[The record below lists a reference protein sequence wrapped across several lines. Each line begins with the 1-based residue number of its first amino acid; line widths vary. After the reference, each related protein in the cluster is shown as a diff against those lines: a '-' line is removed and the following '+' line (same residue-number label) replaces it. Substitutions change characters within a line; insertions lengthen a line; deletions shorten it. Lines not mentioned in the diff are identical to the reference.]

1 MRQLLTIAIMA
12 ITMNAMAGTKE
23 QPIYKNPKASVEQR
37 VNDLLSRMTLEEKVG
52 QMNQLVGIEHFKQNS
67 ASMTAEELATNT
79 ASAFYPGV
87 TVKDMED
94 WTRRGLVSSFLH
106 VLTMEEA
113 NYLQKLNMQSRL
125 QIPLLIG
132 IDAIHGNAKCKGN
145 TVYPTNI
152 GLASSFDVD
161 MAYKI
166 ARQTAEE
173 MRAMNMHWNFNPNV
187 EVARDARWGR
197 CGETFGEDP
206 YLVTLMGVATNKGYQ
221 RNLDNV
227 QDVLGCVKHFV
238 GGSYSI
244 NGTNGAPCEVS
255 ERTLREVFFP
265 PFKAAIQ
272 QGGDWNVMMS
282 HNDLNGVPCHTNSW
296 LMTDVLRKEWGFR
309 GFIVSDWMDIE
320 HCADQHR
327 TAANNKEAFYQSIMA
342 GMDMHMHGP
351 EWQTAVV
358 ELVKEGRIPESRID
372 ESVRRILTVK
382 FRLGLFEHPY
392 SDAKTRDRV
401 INDPEHKRTA
411 LEASR
416 NSIVLLKNEND
427 LLPLDAQKYKKVLV
441 TGINANDQ
449 NIMGDWS
456 ELQPEDQVWTV
467 LRGLKRV
474 SPTTDF
480 KFVDQGWDPR
490 NMSQTQVDAAVAAAK
505 DCDLN
510 IVCCGEYM
518 MRFRWNERTSGEDT
532 DRDNLDLVGLQNQ
545 LIQRLNETGK
555 PTIVV
560 IISGRPLSLRYAA
573 EHVPA
578 IINAWEPGQFG
589 GQAIAEIIYG
599 KVNPS
604 AKLAMTMPRS
614 AGQISTWYN
623 HKRSAFFHPAVC
635 TDNKPL
641 YPFGYGLSYTS
652 FRYSNLKLSKQIIP
666 NDGKTQIIASVTI
679 ENTGQRDGVE
689 ICQLYINDL
698 VSSVS
703 RPVKELKDFLR
714 VGLKAGEKRTVEFTI
729 TPDKLAFYDLNMNP
743 IVEAGEFEV
752 MIGGSS
758 RDEDFQKATFTIQ

>member
-12 ITMNAMAGTKE
+12 ITMNAMAGIKE
-23 QPIYKNPKASVEQR
+23 QPIYKNPKASIEQR

-152 GLASSFDVD
+152 GLASSFDVE

-187 EVARDARWGR
+187 EVTRDARWGR

-221 RNLDNV
+221 RNLDNA

-320 HCADQHR
+320 HCVDQHR

-372 ESVRRILTVK
+372 ESVKRILTIK

-467 LRGLKRV
+467 LRGLKSV

-490 NMSQTQVDAAVAAAK
+490 NMSQAQVNAAVAAAK

-604 AKLAMTMPRS
+604 AKLAMTIPRS

-641 YPFGYGLSYTS
+641 FPFGYGLSYTS
-652 FRYSNLKLSKQIIP
+652 FRYSDLKLSKQIIP

-714 VGLKAGEKRTVEFTI
+714 VELKAGEKRTVEFTI

-758 RDEDFQKATFTIQ
+758 RDEDLQKATFTIQ

>member
-23 QPIYKNPKASVEQR
+23 QPIYKNPKASIEQR

-221 RNLDNV
+221 RNLDNA

-320 HCADQHR
+320 HCVDQHR

-342 GMDMHMHGP
+342 GMDMHMHGS

-372 ESVRRILTVK
+372 ESVKRILTVK

-416 NSIVLLKNEND
+416 NSIVLLKNKND

-490 NMSQTQVDAAVAAAK
+490 NMSQAQVNAAVAAAK

-604 AKLAMTMPRS
+604 AKLAMTIPRS

-641 YPFGYGLSYTS
+641 FPFGYGLSYTS
-652 FRYSNLKLSKQIIP
+652 FRYSDLKLSKQIIP

-703 RPVKELKDFLR
+703 RPVKELRDFLR

-758 RDEDFQKATFTIQ
+758 RDEDLQKATFTIQ

>member
-67 ASMTAEELATNT
+67 ASMTAAELATNT

-152 GLASSFDVD
+152 GLASSFEVE
-161 MAYKI
+161 MADKI

-187 EVARDARWGR
+187 EVARDGRWGR

-255 ERTLREVFFP
+255 ERTLWEVFFP

-282 HNDLNGVPCHTNSW
+282 HNELNGIPCHTNSW
-296 LMTDVLRKEWGFR
+296 LMNDVLRKEWGFR

-320 HCADQHR
+320 HCVDQHR

-392 SDAKTRDRV
+392 SDVKTRDRV
-401 INDPEHKRTA
+401 INDQEHKRTA

-416 NSIVLLKNEND
+416 NSIVLLKNEKD

-490 NMSQTQVDAAVAAAK
+490 NMSQAQVNAAVAAAK

-573 EHVPA
+573 AHVPA

-604 AKLAMTMPRS
+604 AKLAMTIPRS

-641 YPFGYGLSYTS
+641 YSFGYGLSYTS

-689 ICQLYINDL
+689 ICQLYINNL

-714 VGLKAGEKRTVEFTI
+714 VELKAGEKRTVEFTI

-743 IVEAGEFEV
+743 IIEAGEFEV

-758 RDEDFQKATFTIQ
+758 RDEDLQEATFTIQ